1 MKIILVYM
9 SEIRRNYIVKE
20 FLRLLFTPVIM
31 TALISACAN
40 TPEGEAARK
49 GAGYGAAG
57 GALVGLAMGAATGS
71 SKVAAA
77 GAVAGAAAGAGAGAM
92 YEYGQSRE
100 DNRTRMLA
108 DSIGGAKKGETVD
121 DAGKRHLDD
130 FIGEWNLDIW
140 VLSEDGKKITAKGKA
155 KGVLEAKTRAKIDY
169 LEIAVDGYDDI
180 VTGSSILGYDPQSGF
195 SLENTF
201 SVSGETLQFVGEYV
215 PEGNKYNY
223 YLSGSEGK
231 TVTGIVRSNV
241 RVEVRISGS
250 NLWIAETF
258 TLIDGKETKI
268 QSYRFTRT

>member
-1 MKIILVYM
+1 MKKIMNCSAAAV
-9 SEIRRNYIVKE
+9 V
-20 FLRLLFTPVIM
+20 M
-31 TALISACAN
+31 TALLSGCAN
-40 TPEGEAARK
+40 TPEGEAARR

-57 GALVGLAMGAATGS
+57 GALVGLAMGASTGS
-71 SKVAAA
+71 GKVAAA

-92 YEYGQSRE
+92 YEYDQSRE
-100 DNRTRMLA
+100 DRRTKMLA

-121 DAGKRHLDD
+121 EAGKRHLDD
-130 FIGEWNLDIW
+130 FIGDWNLDIW

-169 LEIAVDGYDDI
+169 LEITADGFDDV

-201 SVSGETLQFVGEYV
+201 SVSGETLRFVGEYV
-215 PEGNKYNY
+215 PESNKYNY

-250 NLWIAETF
+250 NLWVAETF
-258 TLIDGKETKI
+258 TMIEGKEVKI